1 LILHI
6 NGFSMPLFDLR
17 KDIQDIKQNIG
28 KPFDGIKSG
37 ITTLDNF
44 ILGFGKGEMSTI
56 AGRPGMGKSSMA
68 RDILL
73 NIGNPIN
80 DVGASLLCTLEMSC
94 EEVTELLAANLAKVD
109 YNNIKGGYAT
119 EKTLSK
125 FYTSVEQLSK
135 YSIIIN
141 DDSYVVPDSI
151 RDILKS
157 IEENEPIA
165 CLIIDYLQ
173 LMSLRKQV
181 VNRQEEVSEI
191 SRELKAIARE
201 FNIPVIAFSQLNRNL
216 EFRAD
221 PRPRMVD
228 LRESGAM
235 ENDSTKIIL
244 IHRPS
249 YFDRQLDLNAE
260 DTGEAE
266 LIICKNRSG
275 MTGTVECVFISQWMS
290 FRDKPDM
297 EDF

>member
-1 LILHI
+1 
-6 NGFSMPLFDLR
+6 MPVFDLR
-17 KDIQDIKQNIG
+17 KDLLSIKANIG
-28 KPFDGIKSG
+28 KPFDGIASG
-37 ITTLDNF
+37 IKTLDDF

-73 NIGNPIN
+73 NIGKPTI
-80 DVGASLLCTLEMSC
+80 DMGASLLCTLEMSC

-109 YNNIKGGYAT
+109 YNSIKKGDTT
-119 EKTLSK
+119 EQVLTK
-125 FYTSVEQLSK
+125 FHMALEQLSQ

-151 RDILKS
+151 REILKV
-157 IEENEPIA
+157 IEKDEPIA

-181 VNRQEEVSEI
+181 INRQEEVSEI

-201 FNIPVIAFSQLNRNL
+201 FDIPVIAFSQLNRNL
-216 EFRAD
+216 EYRAD

-249 YFDRQLDLNAE
+249 YFDKQLDPNAE
-260 DTGEAE
+260 DSGEAE
-266 LIICKNRSG
+266 LIVCKNRNG
-275 MTGTVECVFISQWMS
+275 ATGNIECAFISQWMS
-290 FRDKPDM
+290 FRNKPNE

>member
-1 LILHI
+1 
-6 NGFSMPLFDLR
+6 MPVFDLR
-17 KDIQDIKQNIG
+17 KDIKNIKENIG

-37 ITTLDNF
+37 ITSLDDF

-73 NIGNPIN
+73 NIGSPFSNA
-80 DVGASLLCTLEMSC
+80 GACLLCTLEMSC
-94 EEVTELLAANLAKVD
+94 TETTELLAANLAKVD
-109 YNNIKGGYAT
+109 FQSIKRGYAS
-119 EKTLSK
+119 EKVLSK
-125 FYTSVEQLSK
+125 FHTSLEQLSQ

-141 DDSYVVPDSI
+141 DDSYVIPDSI
-151 RDILKS
+151 REVLES
-157 IEENEPIA
+157 IKKNEAIA
-165 CLIIDYLQ
+165 CLIVDYLQ

-181 VNRQEEVSEI
+181 TNRQEEVSEI

-216 EFRAD
+216 EFRGS
-221 PRPRMVD
+221 PRPRMID

-249 YFDRQLDLNAE
+249 YFDKQLDPNAE
-260 DTGEAE
+260 DSGEAE
-266 LIICKNRSG
+266 LIVCKNRG
-275 MTGTVECVFISQWMS
+275 GATGNVSCVFIPEWMS
-290 FRDKPDM
+290 FCDVP
-297 EDF
+297 EGYNNDF

>member
-1 LILHI
+1 
-6 NGFSMPLFDLR
+6 MPLFDLR
-17 KDIQDIKQNIG
+17 KDIQAIRQSIG

-37 ITTLDNF
+37 ITALDDF

-73 NIGNPIN
+73 NVGQPTVNA
-80 DVGASLLCTLEMSC
+80 GASLLCTLEMPC
-94 EEVTELLAANLAKVD
+94 EEITELLAANLAKVD
-109 YNNIKGGYAT
+109 YQSIKRGDAT
-119 EKTLSK
+119 EQVLTK
-125 FYTSVEQLSK
+125 FQVALEQLSQ

-151 RDILKS
+151 REILKT
-157 IEENEPIA
+157 IEKDEPVA
-165 CLIIDYLQ
+165 CLIVDYLQ

-201 FNIPVIAFSQLNRNL
+201 FDIPVIAFSQLNRNV
-216 EFRAD
+216 ESRVD
-221 PRPRMVD
+221 PRPRMTD

-235 ENDSTKIIL
+235 ENDSTKIVL

-249 YFDRQLDLNAE
+249 YFDKQLDPNAE
-260 DTGEAE
+260 DSGEAE
-266 LIICKNRSG
+266 LIVCKNRSG
-275 MTGTVECVFISQWMS
+275 AVGTIECAFISQWMS
-290 FRDKPDM
+290 FRNKPE

>member
-1 LILHI
+1 
-6 NGFSMPLFDLR
+6 MPVFDLR
-17 KDIQDIKQNIG
+17 KDIHSIKENIG

-37 ITTLDNF
+37 IKALDDF

-56 AGRPGMGKSSMA
+56 GGRPGMGKSSMA

-73 NIGNPIN
+73 NIGQPTAN
-80 DVGASLLCTLEMSC
+80 VGASLLCTLEMSC
-94 EEVTELLAANLAKVD
+94 EEITELLVANLGKID
-109 YNNIKGGYAT
+109 YQSMKRGCTT
-119 EKTLSK
+119 EKISTK
-125 FYTSVEQLSK
+125 FHIALEQLSE

-141 DDSYVVPDSI
+141 DDSFVVPDSI
-151 RDILKS
+151 REILKG
-157 IEENEPIA
+157 IEKEEPIA
-165 CLIIDYLQ
+165 CLIVDYLQ

-201 FNIPVIAFSQLNRNL
+201 FDIPVIAFSQLSRKA
-216 EFRAD
+216 EHRESS
-221 PRPRMVD
+221 RPRMVD

-249 YFDRQLDLNAE
+249 YFDRQLDPNAE

-266 LIICKNRSG
+266 LIVCKNRSG
-275 MTGTVECVFISQWMS
+275 AVGNIECAFISSWMS
-290 FRDKPDM
+290 FRNKP
-297 EDF
+297 EEEF

>member
-1 LILHI
+1 
-6 NGFSMPLFDLR
+6 MPIFDLR
-17 KDIQDIKQNIG
+17 KDIQNIKENIG

-37 ITTLDNF
+37 INALDNF

-56 AGRPGMGKSSMA
+56 AGRPGLGKSSMA

-73 NIGNPIN
+73 NIGQPTV
-80 DVGASLLCTLEMSC
+80 DMGASLLCTLEMPC
-94 EEVTELLAANLAKVD
+94 EEITELLAANLAKVD
-109 YNNIKGGYAT
+109 YQSIKRGDAT
-119 EKTLSK
+119 EQVLTK
-125 FYTSVEQLSK
+125 FQEALEQLSQ

-151 RDILKS
+151 REILKV
-157 IEENEPIA
+157 IEKDGPIA
-165 CLIIDYLQ
+165 CLIVDYLQ
-173 LMSLRKQV
+173 LMSLRKKV
-181 VNRQEEVSEI
+181 TNRQEEVSEI

-201 FNIPVIAFSQLNRNL
+201 FNIPVIAFSQLNRNV
-216 EFRAD
+216 ESRVD
-221 PRPRMVD
+221 PRPRMTD

-249 YFDRQLDLNAE
+249 YFDKQLDPNAE
-260 DTGEAE
+260 DSGEAE

-275 MTGTVECVFISQWMS
+275 AVGTVGCAFISSWMS
-290 FRDKPDM
+290 FRNKPK

>member
-1 LILHI
+1 
-6 NGFSMPLFDLR
+6 MPVFDLR
-17 KDIQDIKQNIG
+17 KNLLEIRENIG
-28 KPFDGIKSG
+28 KPFAGIKSG
-37 ITTLDNF
+37 ITTLDDF

-73 NIGNPIN
+73 N
-80 DVGASLLCTLEMSC
+80 VGKPAAGTGAALLCTLEMGC
-94 EEVTELLAANLAKVD
+94 GEIIELLAANLAKVD
-109 YNNIKGGYAT
+109 YNSIKKGDAT
-119 EKTLSK
+119 EQVLGK
-125 FYTSVEQLSK
+125 FQAALEQLSQ
-135 YSIIIN
+135 YSVIIN

-157 IEENEPIA
+157 IEKDEPIA
-165 CLIIDYLQ
+165 CLIVDYLQ
-173 LMSLRKQV
+173 LMSLRKKV
-181 VNRQEEVSEI
+181 TNRQEEVSEI

-201 FNIPVIAFSQLNRNL
+201 FNIPVIAFSQLNRNV
-216 EFRAD
+216 ESRVD
-221 PRPRMVD
+221 PRPRMTD

-249 YFDRQLDLNAE
+249 YFDKQLDPNAE

-266 LIICKNRSG
+266 LIVCKNRNG
-275 MTGTVECVFISQWMS
+275 ATGNIECAFISSWMS
-290 FRDKPDM
+290 FRNKPSE

>member
-1 LILHI
+1 
-6 NGFSMPLFDLR
+6 MPVFDLR
-17 KDIQDIKQNIG
+17 KDLQDIKQNIG
-28 KPFDGIKSG
+28 KPFDGVKSG
-37 ITTLDNF
+37 ITTLDDF

-73 NIGNPIN
+73 NIGQPTV

-94 EEVTELLAANLAKVD
+94 EDTTELLAANLAKVD
-109 YNNIKGGYAT
+109 YNNIKRGCAT
-119 EKTLSK
+119 EKELGK
-125 FYTSVEQLSK
+125 FHTALEQLSQ

-157 IEENEPIA
+157 IQDVEPIA
-165 CLIIDYLQ
+165 CLIVDYLQ
-173 LMSLRKQV
+173 LMSLRKAV
-181 VNRQEEVSEI
+181 TNRQEEVSEI

-201 FNIPVIAFSQLNRNL
+201 FDIPVIAFSQLNRNV
-216 EFRAD
+216 EYRESS
-221 PRPRMVD
+221 RPRMID

-249 YFDRQLDLNAE
+249 YFDKQLDPNAE

-266 LIICKNRSG
+266 LIVCKNRNG
-275 MTGTVECVFISQWMS
+275 ATGNIECAFISQWMS
-290 FRDKPDM
+290 FRDLPDT

>member
-1 LILHI
+1 
-6 NGFSMPLFDLR
+6 MPLFDLR
-17 KDIQDIKQNIG
+17 KDLKDIKASIG
-28 KPFDGIKSG
+28 QPFDGVTSG
-37 ITTLDNF
+37 IKVLDDF

-73 NIGNPIN
+73 NIGQPTVNE
-80 DVGASLLCTLEMSC
+80 GACLLCTLEMPC
-94 EEVTELLAANLAKVD
+94 TEITELLAANLGKVD
-109 YNNIKGGYAT
+109 YQSIKRGCAGDKALT
-119 EKTLSK
+119 K
-125 FYTSVEQLSK
+125 FHTALEQLSQ

-141 DDSYVVPDSI
+141 DDSFVVPDSI
-151 RDILKS
+151 REILKG
-157 IEENEPIA
+157 IEKDEPIA
-165 CLIIDYLQ
+165 CLIVDYLQ

-181 VNRQEEVSEI
+181 TNRQEEVSEI

-201 FNIPVIAFSQLNRNL
+201 FNIPVIAFSQLNRNV
-216 EFRAD
+216 ESRVD
-221 PRPRMVD
+221 PRPRMTD

-249 YFDRQLDLNAE
+249 YFDRQLDPNAE

-266 LIICKNRSG
+266 LIVCKNRSG
-275 MTGTVECVFISQWMS
+275 KTGTINCAFIPQWLS
-290 FRDKPDM
+290 FRNIPKDRDKPNVM

>member
-1 LILHI
+1 
-6 NGFSMPLFDLR
+6 MPLFDLR
-17 KDIQDIKQNIG
+17 KNLQDIKENIG
-28 KPFDGIKSG
+28 KPFDGIRSG
-37 ITTLDNF
+37 ITALDNF

-73 NIGNPIN
+73 NIGQPTVNE
-80 DVGASLLCTLEMSC
+80 GACLLCTLEMPC
-94 EEVTELLAANLAKVD
+94 EEITELLAANLAKVD
-109 YNNIKGGYAT
+109 YQSIKRGDAT
-119 EKTLSK
+119 EQVLTK
-125 FYTSVEQLSK
+125 FQEALEQLSQ

-151 RDILKS
+151 REILKV
-157 IEENEPIA
+157 IEKDEPIA
-165 CLIIDYLQ
+165 CLIVDYLQ

-201 FNIPVIAFSQLNRNL
+201 FNIPVIAFSQLNRNV
-216 EFRAD
+216 ESRVD
-221 PRPRMVD
+221 PRPRMTD

-249 YFDRQLDLNAE
+249 YFDKQLDPNAE
-260 DTGEAE
+260 DSGEAE
-266 LIICKNRSG
+266 LIVCKNRSG
-275 MTGTVECVFISQWMS
+275 AVGTVECAFISSWMS
-290 FRDKPDM
+290 FRNKPDT

>member
-1 LILHI
+1 
-6 NGFSMPLFDLR
+6 MPIFDLR
-17 KDIQDIKQNIG
+17 KDINSIKQSIG

-37 ITTLDNF
+37 ITTLDDF

-73 NIGNPIN
+73 NVGQPAVN
-80 DVGASLLCTLEMSC
+80 VGASLLCTLEMSC
-94 EEVTELLAANLAKVD
+94 EETTELLAANLAKVD
-109 YNNIKGGYAT
+109 YQSIKSGYAA
-119 EKTLSK
+119 EKELTKLH
-125 FYTSVEQLSK
+125 TALGQLSK

-151 RDILKS
+151 REILKV
-157 IEENEPIA
+157 IEKDEPIA

-173 LMSLRKQV
+173 LMSLRKYTT
-181 VNRQEEVSEI
+181 NRQEEVSEI

-201 FNIPVIAFSQLNRNL
+201 FNIPVIAFSQLNRNVEL
-216 EFRAD
+216 REN
-221 PRPRMVD
+221 PRPRMTD

-235 ENDSTKIIL
+235 ENDSTKIVL

-249 YFDRQLDLNAE
+249 YYDKQLDPNAE

-266 LIICKNRSG
+266 LIVCKNRSG
-275 MTGTVECVFISQWMS
+275 ATGNIECAFISQWMS
-290 FRDKPDM
+290 FRNLPEQSYETQKSN